1 MAGRR
6 RREKPVVTFAIY
18 KPEYGEMRT
27 YAGEAAREII
37 RGIVQSEAEKLPDW
51 VDGYEREVM
60 SD

>member
-37 RGIVQSEAEKLPDW
+37 RGIVQSEAEKL
-51 VDGYEREVM
+51 VM
-60 SD
+60 GLLKHEDLCQ